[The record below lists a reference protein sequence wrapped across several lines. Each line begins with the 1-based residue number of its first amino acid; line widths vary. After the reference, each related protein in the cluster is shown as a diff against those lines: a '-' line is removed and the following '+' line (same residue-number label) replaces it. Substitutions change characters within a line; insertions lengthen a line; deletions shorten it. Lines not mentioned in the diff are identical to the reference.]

1 MLRTVG
7 RCGGLM
13 SSAVD
18 SGSSS
23 PGAIPGRTKCDV
35 YLGRHLTFKVPLS
48 AQMGTGEF
56 NAGGN
61 PVMDLLSNQVE

>member
-23 PGAIPGRTKCDV
+23 PGSIPGGTKCDV
-35 YLGRHLTFKVPLS
+35 YLGRHFTFEVPLS
-48 AQMGTGEF
+48 AQVYKWVPANLMLGVT
-56 NAGGN
+56 
-61 PVMDLLSNQVE
+61 L